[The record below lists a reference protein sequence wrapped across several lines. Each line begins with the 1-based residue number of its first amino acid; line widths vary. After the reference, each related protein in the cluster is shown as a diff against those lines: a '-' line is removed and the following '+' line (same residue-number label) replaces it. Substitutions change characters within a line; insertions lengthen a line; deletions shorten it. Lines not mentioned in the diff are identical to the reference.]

1 MGKYGLGNS
10 APLALREEEEEEEEE
25 EQKERKLKLQIRSST
40 CIVANPIF
48 AAS

>member
-10 APLALREEEEEEEEE
+10 APLALREEEEEE
-25 EQKERKLKLQIRSST
+25 QKERKLKLQIRSSA

>member
-1 MGKYGLGNS
+1 MGEYGLGNS
-10 APLALREEEEEEEEE
+10 APLALREEEEEE